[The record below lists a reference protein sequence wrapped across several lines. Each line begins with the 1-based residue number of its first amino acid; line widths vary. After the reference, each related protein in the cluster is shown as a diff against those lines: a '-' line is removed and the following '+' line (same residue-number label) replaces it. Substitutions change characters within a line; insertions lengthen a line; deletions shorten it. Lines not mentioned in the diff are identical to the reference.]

1 MSNIFIISAPSG
13 CGKTSL
19 VRELCQTYSFL
30 EQTVSFTTRALRSGE
45 VDGLDYHFISEED
58 FLTSKNN
65 NKFIESQKVYDNFY
79 GTTYESVDEIL
90 HSGKDAILEIDY
102 KGMLLIK
109 SKIPSSKSIYIIPPS
124 IDELHKR
131 LLDRG
136 LDSREVIE
144 KRISEAQ
151 DELKYVKFADYT
163 VTNDDFSKASKSLK
177 SLILYTKISANNNIQ
192 LSKLSELSCSGYL
205 I

>member
-30 EQTVSFTTRALRSGE
+30 EQTVSYTTRTIRSGE
-45 VDGLDYHFISEED
+45 VEGQDYHFISKDEFIEN
-58 FLTSKNN
+58 KKN
-65 NKFIESQKVYDNFY
+65 NKFIESQNVYDNFY
-79 GTTYESVDEIL
+79 GTTYESINEIL
-90 HSGKDAILEIDY
+90 ASGKDAILEIDY

-109 SKIPSSKSIYIIPPS
+109 SKIPSSQSIYILPPS
-124 IDELHKR
+124 IEELEKR

-136 LDSREVIE
+136 LDSDEVIE
-144 KRISEAQ
+144 KRVSKAK

-163 VTNDDFSKASKSLK
+163 VMNDNFAQATKSLK
-177 SLILYTKISANNNIQ
+177 AIILNSKIIPYNFMLA
-192 LSKLSELSCSGYL
+192 K
-205 I
+205 

>member
-177 SLILYTKISANNNIQ
+177 SLVLHTRISGNNNIH
-192 LSKLSELSCSGYL
+192 LR
-205 I
+205 

>member
-177 SLILYTKISANNNIQ
+177 SLILHTRISANNNIH
-192 LSKLSELSCSGYL
+192 LR
-205 I
+205 

>member
-30 EQTVSFTTRALRSGE
+30 EQTVSYTTRAIRSGE
-45 VDGLDYHFISEED
+45 VDGQDYHFISKDEFIEN
-58 FLTSKNN
+58 KKN
-65 NKFIESQKVYDNFY
+65 NKFIESQNVYDNFY
-79 GTTYESVDEIL
+79 GTTYESINEIL
-90 HSGKDAILEIDY
+90 ASGKDAILEIDY

-109 SKIPSSKSIYIIPPS
+109 SKIPSSQSIYILPPS
-124 IDELHKR
+124 VEELEKR

-136 LDSREVIE
+136 LDSGEVIE
-144 KRISEAQ
+144 KRVSQAK

-163 VTNDDFSKASKSLK
+163 VMNDNFADATKSLK
-177 SLILYTKISANNNIQ
+177 AIILNSKITPYNFCI
-192 LSKLSELSCSGYL
+192 
-205 I
+205 

>member
-30 EQTVSFTTRALRSGE
+30 EQTVSFTTRLLRPGE
-45 VDGLDYHFISEED
+45 VDGHDYHFITKED
-58 FLTSKNN
+58 FLISKNN
-65 NKFIESQKVYDNFY
+65 NKFIESQNVYDNFY
-79 GTTYESVDEIL
+79 GTTYESIDEIL

-144 KRISEAQ
+144 KRLSKAQ

-163 VTNDDFSKASKSLK
+163 VINDDFSKASKSLK
-177 SLILYTKISANNNIQ
+177 SLILHTKISTNNTIH
-192 LSKLSELSCSGYL
+192 LW
-205 I
+205 

>member
-30 EQTVSFTTRALRSGE
+30 EQTVSYTTRTIRSGE
-45 VDGLDYHFISEED
+45 VDGQDYHFISKDELIEN
-58 FLTSKNN
+58 KIN
-65 NKFIESQKVYDNFY
+65 NKFIESQNVYDNFY
-79 GTTYESVDEIL
+79 GTTYESINEIL
-90 HSGKDAILEIDY
+90 ASGKDAILEIDY

-109 SKIPSSKSIYIIPPS
+109 SKIPSSQSIYILPPS
-124 IDELHKR
+124 IEELEKR

-136 LDSREVIE
+136 LDSDEVIE
-144 KRISEAQ
+144 KRVSRAK

-163 VTNDDFSKASKSLK
+163 IMNDNFAEATKSLK
-177 SLILYTKISANNNIQ
+177 AIILNSKITPYNFC
-192 LSKLSELSCSGYL
+192 L
-205 I
+205 

>member
-30 EQTVSFTTRALRSGE
+30 EQTVSYTTRTIRSGE
-45 VDGLDYHFISEED
+45 VEGEDYHFISKDEFIEN
-58 FLTSKNN
+58 KKN

-79 GTTYESVDEIL
+79 GTTYESINTIL
-90 HSGKDAILEIDY
+90 ESGKDAILEIDY

-109 SKIPSSKSIYIIPPS
+109 SKIPSSQSIYILPPS
-124 IDELHKR
+124 VEELEKR
-131 LLDRG
+131 LFDRG
-136 LDSREVIE
+136 LDSDEVIE
-144 KRISEAQ
+144 KRVSRAR

-163 VTNDDFSKASKSLK
+163 VMNDNFADATKSLK
-177 SLILYTKISANNNIQ
+177 SIILNSKITPYSFTSQINI
-192 LSKLSELSCSGYL
+192 L
-205 I
+205 

>member
-177 SLILYTKISANNNIQ
+177 SLVLHTRISANNNIH
-192 LSKLSELSCSGYL
+192 LR
-205 I
+205 

>member
-30 EQTVSFTTRALRSGE
+30 EQTVSYTTRDIRSGE
-45 VDGLDYHFISEED
+45 VDGQDYHFISKDE
-58 FLTSKNN
+58 FIKNKKN
-65 NKFIESQKVYDNFY
+65 NKFIESQNVYDNFY
-79 GTTYESVDEIL
+79 GTTYESINEIL
-90 HSGKDAILEIDY
+90 ASGKDAILEIDY

-109 SKIPSSKSIYIIPPS
+109 SKIPSSQSIYILPPS
-124 IDELHKR
+124 IEELEKR

-136 LDSREVIE
+136 LDSDEVIE
-144 KRISEAQ
+144 KRVSKAK

-163 VTNDDFSKASKSLK
+163 VMNDNFAQAAKSLK
-177 SLILYTKISANNNIQ
+177 AIILNSKIIPYNFMLA
-192 LSKLSELSCSGYL
+192 K
-205 I
+205 

>member
-30 EQTVSFTTRALRSGE
+30 EQTVSYTTRDIRSGE
-45 VDGLDYHFISEED
+45 VDGQDYHFISKDE
-58 FLTSKNN
+58 FIKNKKN
-65 NKFIESQKVYDNFY
+65 NKFIESQNVYDNFY
-79 GTTYESVDEIL
+79 GTTYESINEIL
-90 HSGKDAILEIDY
+90 ASGKDAILEIDY

-109 SKIPSSKSIYIIPPS
+109 SKIPSSQSIYILPPS
-124 IDELHKR
+124 IEELEKR

-136 LDSREVIE
+136 LDSDEVIE
-144 KRISEAQ
+144 KRVSKAK

-163 VTNDDFSKASKSLK
+163 VMNDNFAQATKSLK
-177 SLILYTKISANNNIQ
+177 AIILNSKIIPYNFMLAKYIYF
-192 LSKLSELSCSGYL
+192 SCLARHG
-205 I
+205 